1 MLTCVVQGNPQDVFT
16 NKDGETTLDN
26 NKVTP

>member
-1 MLTCVVQGNPQDVFT
+1 VVQGNPQDVFT